1 MAHTGKPRGSGMT
14 RQGVRQKK
22 EQELR
27 PEGTY
32 VILRNLALVTSHVAT
47 FTGQLEM

>member
-1 MAHTGKPRGSGMT
+1 MT

-27 PEGTY
+27 PEGTC
-32 VILRNLALVTSHVAT
+32 VILRYLASVVSHVAT
-47 FTGQLEM
+47 FMGQREM